1 VTTKKADAP
10 AIRDFLSKL
19 KEQPWLTADQ
29 RSWPG
34 SLYRFEHVEAAASV
48 LNSGVLLSRG
58 EAQRRG
64 WLKRDCASAEIISQ
78 TPDKWKD
85 CVRLY
90 FRPLTPMQFNTE
102 GHRPAGEYVRGASC
116 PVPVVFKFDAASIL
130 TRDATRFSDGNLA
143 ATSRVSVG
151 DDIGFLSRIPF
162 RLVYHNTWMPGEQ
175 KEDLTFRRHAEAI
188 VPKELRLSVLQAVL
202 CRTTAEMET
211 LLHLL
216 SDKARARWA
225 ERIGTKASLFYKR
238 WSFVESAT
246 LTREKAKFNFNPSS
260 QTPGPFLADVRFTAL
275 PSGRRFVWRKEG
287 YYTNQAMKF
296 GAGRVP
302 ESSLQVTLHAAG
314 HPADYEVEL
323 RLNSELAYAT
333 VHHEDSVPF

>member
-48 LNSGVLLSRG
+48 LNSGVLLARG

-151 DDIGFLSRIPF
+151 DDSGFLSRIPF

-188 VPKELRLSVLQAVL
+188 VPKELRLSALQAVL

-216 SDKARARWA
+216 SDKAREVGGAHRHKGKSLLQEVVVRRECHADPREGQVQLQPFFSDARA
-225 ERIGTKASLFYKR
+225 VPGGRSVHSAAIGQAVRMAKGRLLHEPGHEVRSGAC
-238 WSFVESAT
+238 
-246 LTREKAKFNFNPSS
+246 TRVFSTGHS
-260 QTPGPFLADVRFTAL
+260 TRSRT
-275 PSGRRFVWRKEG
+275 SG
-287 YYTNQAMKF
+287 
-296 GAGRVP
+296 
-302 ESSLQVTLHAAG
+302 
-314 HPADYEVEL
+314 
-323 RLNSELAYAT
+323 
-333 VHHEDSVPF
+333 